1 MKLAY
6 QVVVV
11 TAAVFAVLL
20 LAPAPGLGQVTDD
33 VLAEAEAARQA
44 SFAQRMESRGRQLT
58 VFDREGNVVNTIGA
72 PDMYSQPVFSPDRT
86 RVAVTRRDFA
96 AGTQDLWVFD
106 LATGNGTQ
114 ITSSHQTGE
123 RVESPVWSPDGSQ
136 IAYVTVRGSYYV
148 VNRQTLDGEG
158 EEELLYQHPGGLI
171 LLTDWSLDGRFLS
184 FYSAQYVL
192 GGQLYL
198 LPLDG
203 DGQAIEVARSESTM
217 VEARLSPDSRFLA
230 YRSDET
236 GRAEI
241 FVRSVALSGG
251 ANASVDTWQ
260 VSTEGG
266 VGMAS
271 WRQDGQELYY
281 FGADRAVMAVE
292 VNTAEGFEFS
302 QPRRLFEAP
311 VAIDAKRIPGAM
323 AMGFRNGFGNV
334 SRDGQRF
341 VFAVPPPR
349 LAEDFRQIT
358 VLDRDGNVVSRV
370 GEPGI
375 YGMPAISPD
384 GSRVAV
390 IRDDLETGNV
400 DVWTFDVSTGEGLPV
415 TSDNFFK
422 DFPLWSPDGTYVAY
436 VSARANNDAAIY
448 RKAWNGE
455 GSEELLFPVYAP
467 GAEMALYDYSADGR
481 FLSFES
487 GWVVLVV
494 PLTGTDPFAREP
506 IEFVREEFTARGGR
520 FSPDGRFLA
529 YTSTES
535 GRWEV
540 WVRSFDA
547 SSGTA
552 PAEETWQVTEDGA
565 RLAFWRQDGKEIIY
579 VTRDRERMDSKVM
592 AVDVTITPEFQI
604 GTPRLLFR
612 VRDLGEDIRWMMD
625 VRADGQRFVFTLP
638 VAAGTPAP

>member
-6 QVVVV
+6 QVVMV
-11 TAAVFAVLL
+11 TAVVSAALL
-20 LAPAPGLGQVTDD
+20 LAPASGLGQVAD
-33 VLAEAEAARQA
+33 ERA
-44 SFAQRMESRGRQLT
+44 SLAQRFEDMGRQIT
-58 VFDREGNVVNTIGA
+58 VFDREGNVVNTMGA

-86 RVAVTRRDFA
+86 RVAVIRRDFA
-96 AGTQDLWVFD
+96 AGTMDLWVFD

-123 RVESPVWSPDGSQ
+123 GVESPVWSPDGSQ
-136 IAYVTVRGSYYV
+136 IAYVTARGSYYV
-148 VNRQTLDGEG
+148 LYRQALDGEG
-158 EEELLYQHPGGLI
+158 EEELLYQHPGGMIMLA
-171 LLTDWSLDGRFLS
+171 DWSLDGRFLS
-184 FYSAQYVL
+184 FYSAGYVL

-241 FVRSVALSGG
+241 FVRSVAISGG
-251 ANASVDTWQ
+251 ANTSVDTWQ
-260 VSTEGG
+260 LSTEGG
-266 VGMAS
+266 LGMAS
-271 WRQDGQELYY
+271 WRRDGQELYY
-281 FGADRAVMAVE
+281 FAADRGVMAVE

-302 QPRRLFEAP
+302 QPRRLFSAP
-311 VAIDAKRIPGAM
+311 NAINVRDIPGVM
-323 AMGFRNGFGNV
+323 GMGFRDGFGNV

-341 VFAVPPPR
+341 VFAVPPP

-358 VLDRDGNVVSRV
+358 VFDREGNVVSQV
-370 GEPGI
+370 GEPGP
-375 YGMPAISPD
+375 YDAPAFSPD

-390 IRDDLETGNV
+390 IREDLETGNGV
-400 DVWTFDVSTGEGLPV
+400 VWTFDVATGEGLPV
-415 TSDNFFK
+415 TSNAFDN
-422 DFPLWSPDGTYVAY
+422 WSPDWSPDATHVAY
-436 VSARANNDAAIY
+436 SSVRGVWANNDNSIY

-455 GSEELLFPVYAP
+455 GSEELLFPAYAP
-467 GAEMALYDYSADGR
+467 GADMALEDYSADGR

-487 GWVVLVV
+487 GNIVLVV

-506 IEFVREEFTARGGR
+506 IEFVREEFTAGGGW

-565 RLAFWRQDGKEIIY
+565 RLAFWRQDGKEMFY
-579 VTRDRERMDSKVM
+579 LTADRETRDVNVM
-592 AVDVTITPEFQI
+592 AVDVTTTPKFQM
-604 GTPRLLFR
+604 GTPRLLFQLPGPLR
-612 VRDLGEDIRWMMD
+612 GWPQSMD
-625 VRADGQRFVFTLP
+625 VRADGQRFVFAIP
-638 VAAGTPAP
+638 VVAGIPAP

>member
-6 QVVVV
+6 QVVMV
-11 TAAVFAVLL
+11 TAVVSAALL
-20 LAPAPGLGQVTDD
+20 LAPASGLGQVAD
-33 VLAEAEAARQA
+33 ERA
-44 SFAQRMESRGRQLT
+44 SLAQRFEDMGRQIT

-86 RVAVTRRDFA
+86 HVAVIRRDFA

-106 LATGNGTQ
+106 LATGKLTR
-114 ITSSHQTGE
+114 ITSSRSWESVH
-123 RVESPVWSPDGSQ
+123 SPVWSPDGSQ

-148 VNRQTLDGEG
+148 LYRQTLDGEG
-158 EEELLYQHPGGLI
+158 EEELLYQHPGGMIMLA
-171 LLTDWSLDGRFLS
+171 DWSLDGRFLS
-184 FYSAQYVL
+184 FYSAGYVL

-251 ANASVDTWQ
+251 SNASVDTWQ

-271 WRQDGQELYY
+271 WRRDGQELYY
-281 FGADRAVMAVE
+281 FAADRGVMAVE

-311 VAIDAKRIPGAM
+311 VAMDVKRIPGAM

-349 LAEDFRQIT
+349 LAENLQQIT

-370 GEPGI
+370 GEPGL
-375 YGMPAISPD
+375 YSEPVFSPD

-390 IRDDLETGNV
+390 MRGDLETGNM
-400 DVWTFDVSTGEGLPV
+400 DVWTFDVSTGEGVPV
-415 TSDNFFK
+415 ISD
-422 DFPLWSPDGTYVAY
+422 DFQKWALVWSPDGAHVAY
-436 VSARANNDAAIY
+436 SSTQANNDTGIY

-455 GSEELLFPVYAP
+455 GSEELLFPAYAP
-467 GAEMALYDYSADGR
+467 GAEMALEDYSADGR

-487 GWVVLVV
+487 GEIVLVV
-494 PLTGTDPFAREP
+494 PLTGTDPMAREP
-506 IEFVREEFTARGGR
+506 IEFVREEFRARGGW
-520 FSPDGRFLA
+520 FSPDSRFIA
-529 YTSTES
+529 YRSDES

-592 AVDVTITPEFQI
+592 AVDVTTTPEFQI

-625 VRADGQRFVFTLP
+625 VRADGQRFVFTMP

>member
-20 LAPAPGLGQVTDD
+20 LAPGPGLGQVTDD

-58 VFDREGNVVNTIGA
+58 VFDREGKVVNTIGA

-114 ITSSHQTGE
+114 ITSGHQTGE
-123 RVESPVWSPDGSQ
+123 RIESPVWSPDGSQ

-148 VNRQTLDGEG
+148 VYRQTLDGEG
-158 EEELLYQHPGGLI
+158 EKELLYQHPGGLI
-171 LLTDWSLDGRFLS
+171 MLADWSLDGRFLS

-203 DGQAIEVARSESTM
+203 DGQVIEVARSESAM

-236 GRAEI
+236 GRSEI

-271 WRQDGQELYY
+271 WRRDGQELYY
-281 FGADRAVMAVE
+281 FAADRGVMAVE

-311 VAIDAKRIPGAM
+311 VAMNVKRIPGAM
-323 AMGFRNGFGNV
+323 SLGFRNGFGNV

-349 LAEDFRQIT
+349 LAENLQQIT

-370 GEPGI
+370 GEPGP
-375 YGMPAISPD
+375 YSEPAFSPD

-390 IRDDLETGNV
+390 MRGDLETGNE
-400 DVWTFDVSTGEGLPV
+400 DIWTFDVSTGEGLPV
-415 TSDNFFK
+415 ISD
-422 DFPLWSPDGTYVAY
+422 DFQKWALVWSSDATHVAY
-436 VSARANNDAAIY
+436 SSNRANNDDAIY

-455 GSEELLFPVYAP
+455 GSEELLFPNYAP
-467 GAEMALYDYSADGR
+467 GADMALEDYSADGR

-487 GWVVLVV
+487 GAIVLVV

-506 IEFVREEFTARGGR
+506 IEFVREEFGAGGGW
-520 FSPDGRFLA
+520 FSPDSRFIA
-529 YTSTES
+529 YRSDES
-535 GRWEV
+535 GRFEI

-552 PAEETWQVTEDGA
+552 PAEETWQVTENGA
-565 RLAFWRQDGKEIIY
+565 RLAYWRQDGKEMFY
-579 VTRDRERMDSKVM
+579 VSEGGVM
-592 AVDVTITPEFQI
+592 AVDVTTTPEFQI

-612 VRDLGEDIRWMMD
+612 VRDSGEDLRWMMD
-625 VRADGQRFVFTLP
+625 VRPDGQRFVFTMP